1 MARRNL
7 YHEASVRDAA
17 EMSYVIRK
25 NSRRDSADTVRKVS
39 AVEAMRGERVVK
51 DGRVRDVTRVLFI
64 SSNTELL
71 NPTKQSLDGYVDLSD
86 LFEEVHILILRT
98 GIPPRHPVLRVS
110 PNVWLYT
117 ASASSWWQ
125 TPAVG
130 LELIENQLVFAGGL
144 RPELIVARDPFESA
158 WLATKLHARY
168 GRPHQL
174 HVIDDFTTKEF
185 LQLDK
190 DNFMRRFMI
199 RFTIPKFTSV
209 RTLTTSTKRVIESR
223 FKIPDLA
230 LLPRFQNYQEL
241 IDVEPTLN
249 LKEKYRPWM
258 FVMVYIGRLGHDST
272 FHKVLDAARFAL
284 VNRTVGLVVL
294 GDGPAQREFE
304 HRAKVLGIE
313 RQVVFESKV
322 KDVVPFLKSSNLLLV
337 SDTDYDSE
345 EVVLKGAAA
354 GVPIVAAKTER
365 REDVFT
371 HNESIFL
378 CDPEDV
384 QEFTNRINDLLNDV
398 GLRKQFVDNA
408 QDIMRNKFHNKIED
422 YRVAYR
428 DSIEQAFFVDA
439 AIDGEEEGTDKE

>member
-1 MARRNL
+1 
-7 YHEASVRDAA
+7 
-17 EMSYVIRK
+17 
-25 NSRRDSADTVRKVS
+25 
-39 AVEAMRGERVVK
+39 
-51 DGRVRDVTRVLFI
+51 
-64 SSNTELL
+64 
-71 NPTKQSLDGYVDLSD
+71 
-86 LFEEVHILILRT
+86 
-98 GIPPRHPVLRVS
+98 
-110 PNVWLYT
+110 
-117 ASASSWWQ
+117 
-125 TPAVG
+125 
-130 LELIENQLVFAGGL
+130 
-144 RPELIVARDPFESA
+144 
-158 WLATKLHARY
+158 
-168 GRPHQL
+168 
-174 HVIDDFTTKEF
+174 
-185 LQLDK
+185 
-190 DNFMRRFMI
+190 
-199 RFTIPKFTSV
+199 
-209 RTLTTSTKRVIESR
+209 
-223 FKIPDLA
+223 
-230 LLPRFQNYQEL
+230 
-241 IDVEPTLN
+241 
-249 LKEKYRPWM
+249 M

-371 HNESIFL
+371 QNESIFL